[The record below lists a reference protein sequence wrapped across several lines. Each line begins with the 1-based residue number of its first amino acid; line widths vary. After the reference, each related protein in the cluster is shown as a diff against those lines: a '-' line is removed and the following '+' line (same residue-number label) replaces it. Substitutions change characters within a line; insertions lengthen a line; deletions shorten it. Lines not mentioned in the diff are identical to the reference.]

1 VPQANVAWS
10 YWNHSFHAC
19 FNSTPD
25 QNTFAFVSFAH
36 LSRLQSISIHVNCV
50 ARLCS
55 ADEDIKLMLVAGMLI
70 FHAPP
75 A

>member
-1 VPQANVAWS
+1 MWHGLTGTIHFMPVLIP
-10 YWNHSFHAC
+10 
-19 FNSTPD
+19 PRIKI
-25 QNTFAFVSFAH
+25 
-36 LSRLQSISIHVNCV
+36 LSRSFLLRTSPDSRVHVNCV